1 MESLKQLKD
10 LLRQNDL
17 MVKIDLKD
25 AYYSI
30 PLHPE
35 TQRYVRFQ
43 QKENLNQ
50 YLSLFWSGTYS
61 QDLHQTFKNSCI
73 NSTENKHPTD
83 NLPR

>member
-10 LLRQNDL
+10 LRQNDL
-17 MVKIDLKD
+17 MVKIDPKD

-43 QKENLNQ
+43 WKENLNQ
-50 YLSLFWSGTYS
+50 FLSLFWSGTYS
-61 QDLHQTFKNSCI
+61 QDLHQTFKNSYI
-73 NSTENKHPTD
+73 SSTENKHPTD

>member
-30 PLHPE
+30 LLHPE
-35 TQRYVRFQ
+35 TQKYVRF
-43 QKENLNQ
+43 
-50 YLSLFWSGTYS
+50 
-61 QDLHQTFKNSCI
+61 
-73 NSTENKHPTD
+73 P
-83 NLPR
+83 

>member
-10 LLRQNDL
+10 LRQNDL

-43 QKENLNQ
+43 
-50 YLSLFWSGTYS
+50 
-61 QDLHQTFKNSCI
+61 
-73 NSTENKHPTD
+73 
-83 NLPR
+83 